1 MMFKK
6 VLLTKV
12 SPLMIVLLIASCG
25 GQKAETET
33 EETSETEVVTEQTEE
48 AAPTIESPRKQAE
61 GKIGEV
67 NVILDY
73 GSPAVKGREIWGGL
87 EPYGEVWRAG
97 ANETT
102 SIQFDKDVAI
112 GGTEVK
118 AGKYG
123 VYIIP
128 NESEDWVIIFN
139 TDWNREE
146 HGAWGAYNYTQDHDV
161 ARISVPIEQVEDNQ
175 ERLEYTIAAEGFGF
189 AWEKVRLMVPI
200 KAG

>member
-1 MMFKK
+1 MLKK
-6 VLLTKV
+6 GLLINV
-12 SPLMIVLLIASCG
+12 FSLMIVLLIASCG
-25 GQKAETET
+25 GQKAETEV
-33 EETSETEVVTEQTEE
+33 EETSEEEVVTEQVEE
-48 AAPTIESPRKQAE
+48 APQTIESPRKKAE

-67 NVILDY
+67 NVVLDY
-73 GSPAVKGREIWGGL
+73 GSPAVKGREVWGGL

-102 SIQFDKDVAI
+102 SIQFDKDVTI
-112 GGTEVK
+112 GDTQVK

-128 NESEDWVIIFN
+128 NEDADWVIIFN

-146 HGAWGAYNYTQDHDV
+146 HGAWGAYNYTPDHDV
-161 ARISVPIEQVEDNQ
+161 ARVSVPIEKVDDNQ
-175 ERLEYTIAAEGFGF
+175 ERLEYTVAPEGIQF

-200 KAG
+200 SAG